1 MIRAG
6 IELGL
11 SASDARTMAIQTAA
25 GAAKMMSESPDDP
38 ADHRKRV
45 TTPNGTTHAA
55 ISHMESRQWPTIT
68 VEALKAAAR
77 RSKELGK

>member
-1 MIRAG
+1 
-6 IELGL
+6 
-11 SASDARTMAIQTAA
+11 
-25 GAAKMMSESPDDP
+25 MMSESPDDP

-55 ISHMESRQWPTIT
+55 ISHMEAQGWPTIT